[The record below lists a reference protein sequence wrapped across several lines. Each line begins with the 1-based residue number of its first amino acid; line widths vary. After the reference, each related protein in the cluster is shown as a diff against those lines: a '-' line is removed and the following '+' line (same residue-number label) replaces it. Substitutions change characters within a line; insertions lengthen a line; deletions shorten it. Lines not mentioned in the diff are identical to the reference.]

1 LDYAPGP
8 VGAPKI
14 GKIKKGGEKVTTK
27 LPWATAAVIIVA
39 AVAAWAIWGQAPAVP
54 PTGAAT
60 VTMGSSNAVFT
71 AAIPTY
77 SGIENIYIVKSG
89 QNYAANF
96 SGLGTDNVLG
106 TITATTGSVNI
117 PYETNFAI
125 VVAVKGATENMA
137 YVVKENMYV
146 YVNITGSFTASEN
159 TNTTAKRTV
168 FLSSLPT
175 YIRVN
180 HYCDNGGNY
189 YRMPAGGTISL
200 NPVNYYCYK

>member
-1 LDYAPGP
+1 M
-8 VGAPKI
+8 
-14 GKIKKGGEKVTTK
+14 TSK
-27 LPWATAAVIIVA
+27 LPWAAAAVIIVVA

-60 VTMGSSNAVFT
+60 VTVGSSNVVFT
-71 AAIPTY
+71 GDIPTY

-89 QNYAANF
+89 QDYSQNF

-106 TITATTGSVNI
+106 TITATTGSVDI
-117 PYETNFAI
+117 PYETDFAI

-146 YVNITGSFTASEN
+146 YVDITGSFTASEN
-159 TNTTAKRTV
+159 TNTTGKRTV
-168 FLSSLPT
+168 FLDGTPT

-180 HYCDNGGNY
+180 HYCDNGGSY
-189 YRMPAGGTISL
+189 YKLPAAGTITL
-200 NPVNYYCYK
+200 DPVSYYCYK